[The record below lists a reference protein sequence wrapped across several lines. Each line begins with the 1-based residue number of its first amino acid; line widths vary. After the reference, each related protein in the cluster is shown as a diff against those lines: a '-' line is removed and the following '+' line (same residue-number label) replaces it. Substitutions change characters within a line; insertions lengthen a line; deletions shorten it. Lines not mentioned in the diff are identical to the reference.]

1 MNAARRI
8 IGPLLALAVV
18 FLALPLNAQSVY
30 GQVSGRLVS
39 ASGTPVSGAS
49 VTLISVATDARVRT
63 ESDAKGYITIANVS
77 ADLYQ
82 IEVRAA
88 GFKSVQGTV
97 AVSADSTSSVNAT
110 LQPGD
115 PNTLAKKSD
124 AGASVL
130 KLDRTDVSTLFD
142 ARAINELPLLDR
154 NLTTLQL
161 LVPGA
166 ALGELY
172 VIFNQNP
179 QNSQPVNINGQHF
192 SGSAFQLDGA
202 ENRDPLEGLVAINP
216 TLDSAKEMKVTTQGY
231 NAEFGQATAG
241 VVTIQTNS
249 GSNAWHGDGFGFRR
263 TGWGQATDPFALAGV
278 PPSKYNILGGSI
290 GGPIVKNKLFIFGD
304 YQGTRSSQGANVLL
318 SVPPLS
324 VRQTCL
330 GEAGA
335 AGSLCDLSAYSPF
348 ISGTLVD
355 PNHLDSRGFPEPF
368 TCPQVSGPP
377 VPCNEIPN
385 TLSGTSSNVADQAV
399 AILALL
405 PLPNHTPNDPT
416 CAVNNGGEAVC
427 NNYLASGQEVF
438 SGDQFDLRADYNANS
453 RLHRQ
458 QILCGKRK

>member
-1 MNAARRI
+1 MNRI

-18 FLALPLNAQSVY
+18 FLTSPLNAQSVY

-39 ASGTPVSGAS
+39 ASGAPVSGAS
-49 VTLISVATDARVRT
+49 VSLTSVATGARVRT
-63 ESDAKGYITIANVS
+63 TSDATGYITIANLS
-77 ADLYQ
+77 TDLYQ
-82 IEVRAA
+82 IEVRAE

-97 AVSADSTSSVNAT
+97 AVSTDSTTTVNAT
-110 LQPGD
+110 MQAGD
-115 PNTLAKKSD
+115 PNTLSQKSE

-142 ARAINELPLLDR
+142 AHSINDLPLLDR

-202 ENRDPLEGLVAINP
+202 ENRDPLEGLVVINP

-304 YQGTRSSQGANVLL
+304 YQGTRSSQGASVLL

-355 PNHLDSRGFPEPF
+355 PNHLDSRGFPEQF

-377 VPCNEIPN
+377 RALQRNPKHTQRDLFQRRRP
-385 TLSGTSSNVADQAV
+385 SGSNPHAF
-399 AILALL
+399 
-405 PLPNHTPNDPT
+405 
-416 CAVNNGGEAVC
+416 
-427 NNYLASGQEVF
+427 ASAQPHPER
-438 SGDQFDLRADYNANS
+438 SNLR
-453 RLHRQ
+453 RQ
-458 QILCGKRK
+458 